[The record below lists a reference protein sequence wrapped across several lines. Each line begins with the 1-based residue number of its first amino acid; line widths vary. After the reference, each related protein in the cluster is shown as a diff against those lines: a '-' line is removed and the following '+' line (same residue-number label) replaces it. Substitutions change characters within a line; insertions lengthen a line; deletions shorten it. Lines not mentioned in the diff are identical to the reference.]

1 MSLLPRLLAPILL
14 VALTAALLV
23 VLSLRSLEGA
33 SIRADEQAALDRR
46 LLAITE
52 VIGLT
57 GGIQRDVLIMVEET
71 EAAIMTASQKRIQEA
86 RTRIEQR
93 LNDLSAGASSAE
105 QASIDKFRSALDR
118 FFGGIAKTVE
128 MALIN
133 LKMEAYDFSKGDT
146 EVAVSEA
153 TSVAQNLAADLRTRT
168 DALQK
173 ENREASASA
182 FTTLIIIAIAGI
194 LVAVVA
200 AVTII
205 VRSVTMPLR
214 KVTEATSRLAEG
226 DLSVEV
232 PEAKGRDEIAVLVKA
247 LGAFKVGTE
256 ERRKLARERLELA
269 EKTEEDRRET
279 QAALA
284 RTFEADVAGILR
296 SVEGAVGKL
305 RAQADDLSVTAE
317 TTSRQ
322 SGEARNAA
330 EQAARNV
337 ESVAAAAEEL
347 SASIREIATRVD
359 HSTRTA
365 GEAVGALG
373 RTDTAIQ
380 GLDQAAV
387 RIGDV
392 VRLIADIASQ
402 TNLLA
407 LNATIE
413 AARAGEAGKGFA
425 VVASE
430 VKTLATQTA
439 KATDDITAQVQEM
452 QAATQGVVGAIRGV
466 GDLIRSIDATS
477 GEINRAIEQ
486 QGAATAEIAEGVALA
501 ARGTQEVTGAVGGV
515 SQSAGEAGEAAAT
528 VRGASEALSGDT
540 GRLTQA
546 LDRFLA
552 NLRVA

>member
-23 VLSLRSLEGA
+23 ALSLQALDGA
-33 SIRADEQAALDRR
+33 STRADEQSALDRR
-46 LLAITE
+46 FLAVTE

-71 EAAIMTASQKRIQEA
+71 EAAIMTASQARIAEA
-86 RTRIEQR
+86 RKRMEQR
-93 LNDLSAGASSAE
+93 LGELAEGASPAE
-105 QASIDKFRSALDR
+105 QASIDKFRAALDR
-118 FFGGIAKTVE
+118 FFVGIGKTVE

-133 LKMEAYDFSKGDT
+133 LKMEAYDFSKGDA
-146 EVAVSEA
+146 EAAVLEA
-153 TSVAQNLAADLRTRT
+153 TQIAQSLAADLRTRT

-173 ENREASASA
+173 ENRAAASSA
-182 FTTLIIIAIAGI
+182 FTLLIITAIVGI
-194 LVAVVA
+194 LLAVAVAVA
-200 AVTII
+200 II
-205 VRSVTMPLR
+205 VRSVTVPLR
-214 KVTEATSRLAEG
+214 RVTAATSRLAEG

-232 PEAKGRDEIAVLVKA
+232 PEAKGKDEIAVLVRA
-247 LGAFKVGTE
+247 LAAFKAGTE
-256 ERRKLARERLELA
+256 DRRRLARERLEMA
-269 EKTEEDRRET
+269 EKADEDRRQT
-279 QAALA
+279 QTALA
-284 RTFEADVAGILR
+284 ATFEADVAGILR
-296 SVEGAVGKL
+296 SVEAAVSKL

-347 SASIREIATRVD
+347 SASIREIASRID
-359 HSTRTA
+359 QSTRTA

-373 RTDTAIQ
+373 RTDSAVQ
-380 GLDQAAV
+380 SLDQAAI

-452 QAATQGVVGAIRGV
+452 QSATQDVVGAIRGV
-466 GDLIRSIDATS
+466 GELIRSIDATS
-477 GEINRAIEQ
+477 GEINQAIEQ

-501 ARGTQEVTGAVGGV
+501 ARGTQEVTGAVSGV
-515 SQSAGEAGEAAAT
+515 SQAAGEAGEAAST

-552 NLRVA
+552 NLRTA